1 MLPQILCSALE
12 KIIAKTMAM
21 NLSGDGSLLSLE
33 QRSLAVSLDELP
45 FTLIF
50 SVSNKEIL
58 VGSVPEGELPNPDC
72 HIKSSLKT
80 LKKLKEEQ
88 QLTALIKQGELDIDG
103 DIKVAQQFANI
114 AENLEIDWQ
123 TELAKHIGDI
133 ATYKLVQLVSGL
145 GSKLNFFG
153 KTVQADA
160 SEWLVHEKKWVV
172 PYQQVNQFGQQV
184 EQVSNAVNQ
193 LSQRVEHLLKKQRD
207 KKAV

>member
-1 MLPQILCSALE
+1 M
-12 KIIAKTMAM
+12 
-21 NLSGDGSLLSLE
+21 
-33 QRSLAVSLDELP
+33 
-45 FTLIF
+45 
-50 SVSNKEIL
+50 
-58 VGSVPEGELPNPDC
+58 
-72 HIKSSLKT
+72 
-80 LKKLKEEQ
+80 KEEQ